1 MQKFRPNWKQLLI
14 IAGFVVLFFLL
25 MDLNAR
31 LSDLTRLNTQLED
44 METEVGGLR
53 LTQDSLKSQ
62 IAFATSEAAVN
73 EYARNAG
80 MIREGEKLIV
90 PLPAGTPMPEQSMQP
105 TATPF
110 QVENRDIWWALFF
123 GK

>member
-53 LTQDSLKSQ
+53 LTQDLSL
-62 IAFATSEAAVN
+62 IH
-73 EYARNAG
+73 
-80 MIREGEKLIV
+80 I
-90 PLPAGTPMPEQSMQP
+90 
-105 TATPF
+105 
-110 QVENRDIWWALFF
+110 
-123 GK
+123 